1 MSLTPK
7 FDLEK
12 IISTYTPPEPD
23 SARAVSIETLIQ
35 VGEFINQ
42 PQYFALIGTGGTISS
57 AYSPSKETIV
67 PGRYKV
73 AFRVL
78 SSMKSAFGII
88 SDQFTSTDLFAKDSR
103 DITDADL
110 ILLLDFLHQIRCER
124 VLITTGTY
132 MLPHIAELLMRCQ
145 ADTKKVIGLTGS
157 MLPAGQNYSDASAN
171 ILSAVT
177 MINYRHTQNSSSLSR
192 VFAVFHGMIFDT
204 PKAARSMDL
213 HPQNTNNNLIAYPVV
228 WIPTQD

>member
-1 MSLTPK
+1 MSLSPK

-12 IISTYTPPEPD
+12 IVSTYAPPELD
-23 SARAVSIETLIQ
+23 SARAVSIESLMQ

-73 AFRVL
+73 AFRTL
-78 SSMKSAFGII
+78 NSMKSAFGVI

-110 ILLLDFLHQIRCER
+110 ILLLDFIHQVRCER

-132 MLPHIAELLMRCQ
+132 MLPYIAELLMRRQ
-145 ADTKKVIGLTGS
+145 TDTKKVIGLTGS

-177 MINYRHTQNSSSLSR
+177 MINHRHTQNSSSLSR
-192 VFAVFHGMIFDT
+192 VFSVFHGMTFDT
-204 PKAARSMDL
+204 PETVRQMNL
-213 HPQNTNNNLIAYPVV
+213 HPQETRETLIEYPAV
-228 WIPTQD
+228 WIPTQG